1 MELRMS
7 RKFHTTH
14 CGSHFRG
21 KMHEFLAL
29 QDDHSPTR
37 STIPEAIGYV
47 TTGGFVLSGPQ
58 F

>member
-1 MELRMS
+1 
-7 RKFHTTH
+7 
-14 CGSHFRG
+14 
-21 KMHEFLAL
+21 MHELLAL

-47 TTGGFVLSGPQ
+47 TTGECVLSGLQ